1 MSLEHA
7 PSRMLRTKQVLELT
21 GWSRATIWRKVKSGD
36 FPAPITLGPNSIA
49 WPEDAILSWQASLQT
64 VNYAPA
70 NDFTEARDAGVG

>member
-1 MSLEHA
+1 MTIERA
-7 PSRMLRTKQVLELT
+7 PCRMLRTKEVLDLT

-49 WPEDAILSWQASLQT
+49 WPEDAIMSWQASLQT

-70 NDFTEARDAGVG
+70 NDGAGVPEAAVG